1 MTTDTANTD
10 TANTD
15 TANTDTANTDTANT
29 DTANTDTANTDTA
42 NTANTANTNK
52 TIVYAY
58 NEYDKLSILEYF
70 IGRNPVFETLVS
82 NYIDYSIEKQE
93 NLTIETRNELYTSIK
108 NTPLFNIIIEISHSI
123 IHQTPYIFS
132 IETNEETTKII
143 NYLNKPF
150 IDFIY

>member
-1 MTTDTANTD
+1 MT
-10 TANTD
+10 
-15 TANTDTANTDTANT
+15 
-29 DTANTDTANTDTA
+29 TDTANTDTA